1 MQQTQDLRVE
11 TIMPLATPQQI
22 KSEIPITD
30 AAAATVSAARAG
42 IEAILAGRDDRLL
55 VICGPCSIHDPVAAL
70 RYAEELQ
77 ALRARHERELLI
89 IMRGYFEKPRTTVG
103 WKGFINDP
111 HLDGSC
117 DVGYGLRAARKLL
130 LELAERG
137 MPTANEALD
146 PVMPQYMA
154 DLISWSAIGAR
165 TTESQTH
172 REMASGLSMPVGFK
186 NGTDGGLAI
195 AIQAMQAARAPHS
208 FIGIDAAGQVAVVRT
223 RGNPHAHAVLRGGR
237 NGPNYAEADVR
248 AASQKLAAAGV
259 NARVLI
265 DCSHDNSQKKHEHQ
279 PRVASEV
286 AAQVAR
292 GSRAV
297 LGVML
302 ESHLVAG
309 KQDLVA
315 GTPLRFGQS
324 ITDACI
330 DLASTAAVLEELSR
344 AVEQSRRSAAREAVG
359 STSAVV

>member
-1 MQQTQDLRVE
+1 MHQTQDLRVE

-22 KSEIPITD
+22 KAELPIRER
-30 AAAATVSAARAG
+30 AAATVTDARAR
-42 IEAILAGRDDRLL
+42 IEAILDGRDDRLL

-70 RYAEELQ
+70 EYAAQLQ
-77 ALRARHERELLI
+77 ALRAQHAADLFVC
-89 IMRGYFEKPRTTVG
+89 MRGYFEKPRTHVG

-111 HLDGSC
+111 KLDGSC
-117 DVGYGLRAARKLL
+117 DVGHGLRAARKLL
-130 LELAERG
+130 LELAEAG

-146 PVMPQYMA
+146 PVMPQYLA

-186 NGTDGGLAI
+186 NGTDGGLEI
-195 AIQAMQAARAPHS
+195 AINAMKAARAPHS

-223 RGNPHAHAVLRGGR
+223 RGNPYSHAVLRGGR
-237 NGPNYAEADVR
+237 SGPNHRDADVR
-248 AASQKLAAAGV
+248 AASEQLAAAGV
-259 NARVLI
+259 NPRVLI
-265 DCSHDNSQKKHEHQ
+265 DCSHDNSQKNHENQ
-279 PRVASEV
+279 PAVAGEV
-286 AAQVAR
+286 AAQIAS

-309 KQDLVA
+309 RQDLVP
-315 GTPLRFGQS
+315 GKTLRFGQS

-330 DLASTAAVLEELSR
+330 DLGSTAEVLDALSR
-344 AVEQSRRSAAREAVG
+344 AVRQARRNTGAAAVG
-359 STSAVV
+359 SAA